1 MEVANRSVQV
11 AVSDEGSCF
20 PRGSEETAFER
31 FWRAEEARE
40 RSGAGIGLAIVKA
53 TAERHGGSVKAR
65 GSTVTVTLPLAPSE
79 TG

>member
-40 RSGAGIGLAIVKA
+40 RSG
-53 TAERHGGSVKAR
+53 R
-65 GSTVTVTLPLAPSE
+65 GSAWR
-79 TG
+79 